1 MGLKALYMFVNPAA
15 DSKEHRAVIKTPTS
29 QISVIG
35 VSSIEE
41 AATIAKQLVQEGVDL
56 IELCG
61 GFGYDG
67 AKRIHDEVGSQIPV
81 GLVVHQVWNA
91 PKLAKVL
98 GGYEKL

>member
-15 DSKEHRAVIKTPTS
+15 DSTEHRAVIETPTS

-41 AATIAKQLVQEGVDL
+41 AARIAKQLVQEGIEL

-67 AKRIHDEVGSQIPV
+67 AKKIHDEVGGQIPV

-98 GGYEKL
+98 GGREQL